1 MEDIRAIYRIFNNL
15 KYEMENNGWVYQW
28 HLGDEP
34 IKVTHKF
41 NPPVTPEEFQ
51 LFEKYF
57 PNMKLPASYKA
68 FLSCSNGMEL
78 FCGEEGSSLV
88 SCTIYSLKR
97 ALKEKESWNSTPI
110 LSDPEFTYHL
120 PVLCLQDIGDITMDL
135 QAVSE
140 GRDDYLCYPAPT
152 ALSAHIYTLSFNTIS
167 SAHAFILFINPTHF
181 IRSCIFSCSVTP
193 CFSSICFTRVSTCSL
208 VS

>member
-68 FLSCSNGMEL
+68 FLSCSNLRRGRQFFSQL
-78 FCGEEGSSLV
+78 
-88 SCTIYSLKR
+88 
-97 ALKEKESWNSTPI
+97 
-110 LSDPEFTYHL
+110 YHL
-120 PVLCLQDIGDITMDL
+120 FFKK
-135 QAVSE
+135 
-140 GRDDYLCYPAPT
+140 
-152 ALSAHIYTLSFNTIS
+152 SAQRKG
-167 SAHAFILFINPTHF
+167 ILE
-181 IRSCIFSCSVTP
+181 
-193 CFSSICFTRVSTCSL
+193 
-208 VS
+208 

>member
-57 PNMKLPASYKA
+57 PNMKLPHTK
-68 FLSCSNGMEL
+68 L
-78 FCGEEGSSLV
+78 F
-88 SCTIYSLKR
+88 
-97 ALKEKESWNSTPI
+97 
-110 LSDPEFTYHL
+110 
-120 PVLCLQDIGDITMDL
+120 
-135 QAVSE
+135 
-140 GRDDYLCYPAPT
+140 YPAQM
-152 ALSAHIYTLSFNTIS
+152 AWNFFAERKAVL
-167 SAHAFILFINPTHF
+167 
-181 IRSCIFSCSVTP
+181 
-193 CFSSICFTRVSTCSL
+193 
-208 VS
+208 

>member
-41 NPPVTPEEFQ
+41 NPPVTPEEFH
-51 LFEKYF
+51 LYEKYF
-57 PNMKLPASYKA
+57 TNMKLPASYEA

-88 SCTIYSLKR
+88 SCTIYSLRR
-97 ALKEKESWNSTPI
+97 ALEEKEFWNNTPI

-120 PVLCLQDIGDITMDL
+120 PILCLQDIGDITMDL

-140 GRDDYLCYPAPT
+140 GREDYLCYPAPDT
-152 ALSAHIYTLSFNTIS
+152 DRFNIPFNEWLERYIVCQG
-167 SAHAFILFINPTHF
+167 HEFWYFLNP
-181 IRSCIFSCSVTP
+181 
-193 CFSSICFTRVSTCSL
+193 
-208 VS
+208 

>member
-68 FLSCSNGMEL
+68 FFIL
-78 FCGEEGSSLV
+78 
-88 SCTIYSLKR
+88 LKWHGTFLR
-97 ALKEKESWNSTPI
+97 RGRQFFSQL
-110 LSDPEFTYHL
+110 YHL
-120 PVLCLQDIGDITMDL
+120 FFKK
-135 QAVSE
+135 
-140 GRDDYLCYPAPT
+140 
-152 ALSAHIYTLSFNTIS
+152 SAQRKG
-167 SAHAFILFINPTHF
+167 ILE
-181 IRSCIFSCSVTP
+181 
-193 CFSSICFTRVSTCSL
+193 
-208 VS
+208 

>member
-1 MEDIRAIYRIFNNL
+1 MEDVNAIHRIFKNL
-15 KYEMENNGWVYQW
+15 KYEMDDNGWVYQW

-41 NPPVTPEEFQ
+41 YPPVSSEEIQ

-88 SCTIYSLKR
+88 SCTIYSLKE
-97 ALKEKESWNSTPI
+97 ALYQKDFWNNTPI

-120 PVLCLQDIGDITMDL
+120 PILFLQDISDITMDL
-135 QAVSE
+135 QAVLE
-140 GRDDYLCYPAPT
+140 GREDYLCYPAPDT
-152 ALSAHIYTLSFNTIS
+152 NRFKFL
-167 SAHAFILFINPTHF
+167 LF
-181 IRSCIFSCSVTP
+181 
-193 CFSSICFTRVSTCSL
+193 
-208 VS
+208 

>member
-78 FCGEEGSSLV
+78 FLRRGRQFFSQL
-88 SCTIYSLKR
+88 
-97 ALKEKESWNSTPI
+97 
-110 LSDPEFTYHL
+110 YHL
-120 PVLCLQDIGDITMDL
+120 FFKK
-135 QAVSE
+135 
-140 GRDDYLCYPAPT
+140 
-152 ALSAHIYTLSFNTIS
+152 SAQRKG
-167 SAHAFILFINPTHF
+167 ILE
-181 IRSCIFSCSVTP
+181 
-193 CFSSICFTRVSTCSL
+193 
-208 VS
+208 

>member
-57 PNMKLPASYKA
+57 PNMKLPSSPQKSSMPFEQDKKA
-68 FLSCSNGMEL
+68 LYEA
-78 FCGEEGSSLV
+78 GS
-88 SCTIYSLKR
+88 
-97 ALKEKESWNSTPI
+97 
-110 LSDPEFTYHL
+110 
-120 PVLCLQDIGDITMDL
+120 
-135 QAVSE
+135 
-140 GRDDYLCYPAPT
+140 
-152 ALSAHIYTLSFNTIS
+152 
-167 SAHAFILFINPTHF
+167 FILGKY
-181 IRSCIFSCSVTP
+181 FSNS
-193 CFSSICFTRVSTCSL
+193 
-208 VS
+208 

>member
-68 FLSCSNGMEL
+68 FLSCSNGERFVGEGRQFFSQLYHL
-78 FCGEEGSSLV
+78 FFKKSAQRKG
-88 SCTIYSLKR
+88 
-97 ALKEKESWNSTPI
+97 SWNSTPI

-140 GRDDYLCYPAPT
+140 GRDDYLCYPAPR
-152 ALSAHIYTLSFNTIS
+152 Y
-167 SAHAFILFINPTHF
+167 
-181 IRSCIFSCSVTP
+181 
-193 CFSSICFTRVSTCSL
+193 
-208 VS
+208 